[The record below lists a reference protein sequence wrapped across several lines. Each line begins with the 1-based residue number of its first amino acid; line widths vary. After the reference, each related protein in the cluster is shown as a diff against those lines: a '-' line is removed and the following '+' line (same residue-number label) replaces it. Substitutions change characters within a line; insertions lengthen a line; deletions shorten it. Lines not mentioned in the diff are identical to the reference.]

1 MATVKL
7 KAKDKSEEIV
17 LAYLESN
24 ASEVL
29 VQKINSGDKTLTQ
42 CWNYIVSEAR
52 KQAQNGCACIAD
64 SEVYGWAIHFFEEDS
79 IDGSKFNK
87 KSAVKTAT
95 SKDKPN
101 EPYEEPAEEETV
113 KEVAPKPKKTKK
125 APVEDTAQFS
135 FMDMFG

>member
-79 IDGSKFNK
+79 ISGADFNNK
-87 KSAVKTAT
+87 KAKVKTVT
-95 SKDKPN
+95 PDTKPC
-101 EPYEEPAEEETV
+101 EPYEERSEKTDV
-113 KEVAPKPKKTKK
+113 DVPKPKKPKK
-125 APVEDTAQFS
+125 APVIDTAQFS
-135 FMDMFG
+135 FDDMFG